1 MILKNSFKL
10 LLLAGVLLAF
20 SACKKDSPDPIAPPV
35 IPPPQDTIP
44 PPPPSPVTM
53 PTACQEAQNTP
64 GPEGPGLVFKFWFN
78 DTQVRLNNFG
88 LPATMPSNHAGQSPD
103 FNSISAHYIELAPS
117 AFTALGTGDVL
128 YVGTETTAG
137 GATAL
142 DFNQAIFK
150 SECEDFIR
158 IPFSQI
164 TPGTYEWLRV
174 SLAYQNYDIQYRFGG
189 TDYSGTVASFIG
201 FNTYITSY
209 PINTASLTV
218 NDNRLQ
224 GYWGFET
231 TVFGITQTSSGQAPE
246 GATTVPNPLF
256 NSAPIPAGSCVVTG
270 PFSNNITITG
280 NETEDLVIV
289 ISLSTNHSFEW
300 IDVIADGKYEPL
312 SPTFQATGEIPVD
325 MGVRGMQAIVVE

>member
-1 MILKNSFKL
+1 
-10 LLLAGVLLAF
+10 
-20 SACKKDSPDPIAPPV
+20 
-35 IPPPQDTIP
+35 
-44 PPPPSPVTM
+44 M
-53 PTACQEAQNTP
+53 PA
-64 GPEGPGLVFKFWFN
+64 
-78 DTQVRLNNFG
+78 
-88 LPATMPSNHAGQSPD
+88 NHAGQSPV

-142 DFNQAIFK
+142 DFNEAIFR

-174 SLAYQNYDIQYRFGG
+174 SLAYQNYDIQYRFDNM
-189 TDYSGTVASFIG
+189 DYSGTVASFIG

-209 PINTASLTV
+209 QINTASLTV

-231 TVFGITQTSSGQAPE
+231 TVPFIGTQTSSGQAPA

-256 NSAPIPAGSCVVTG
+256 DSAPIPAGSCVVTG

-280 NETEDLVIV
+280 NETEDLIIV
-289 ISLSTNHSFEW
+289 VSLSTNQSFEW
-300 IDVIADGKYEPL
+300 IDVIDDGKYEPL
-312 SPTFQATGEIPVD
+312 NASFQATGEIPVD

>member
-1 MILKNSFKL
+1 MIFKTCSKL
-10 LLLAGVLLAF
+10 LMLALVVLAF
-20 SACKKDSPDPIAPPV
+20 SGCKKDEPDPV
-35 IPPPQDTIP
+35 IPPVTP
-44 PPPPSPVTM
+44 PTATM
-53 PTACQEAQNTP
+53 PTACEEAQNTP
-64 GPEGPGLVFKFWFN
+64 GPEGPGIVFKFWFN
-78 DTQVRLNNFG
+78 ETQVRLNNFG
-88 LPATMPSNHAGQSPD
+88 LPATMPANNAGQSPE

-128 YVGTETTAG
+128 FVGAETMAG
-137 GATAL
+137 GANAL

-174 SLAYQNYDIQYRFGG
+174 SLAYQNYDIQYRFSGV
-189 TDYSGTVASFIG
+189 DYSGTVASFIG

-209 PINTASLTV
+209 QINTASLTV
-218 NDNRLQ
+218 NDDRLQ

-231 TVFGITQTSSGQAPE
+231 TVPFLGTQTTSGQAPA

-256 NSAPIPAGSCVVTG
+256 NSAPIPSGSCVVTG

-289 ISLSTNHSFEW
+289 VSLSTNNSFEW
-300 IDVIADGKYEPL
+300 IDVIPDGKYEPL
-312 SPTFQATGEIPVD
+312 NAAFQATGEIPVD
-325 MGVRGMQAIVVE
+325 MGVRGMQAIVVQ

>member
-1 MILKNSFKL
+1 MNLRNSHKL
-10 LLLAGVLLAF
+10 LLLASALLVF
-20 SACKKDSPDPIAPPV
+20 SSCKKDNPDPI
-35 IPPPQDTIP
+35 IPPATPPPATIP
-44 PPPPSPVTM
+44 A
-53 PTACQEAQNTP
+53 ACEEAQNTP

-78 DTQVRLNNFG
+78 ETQVRLNNIG
-88 LPATMPSNHAGQSPD
+88 IPATMPSNHAGQSPD

-137 GATAL
+137 GASAL

-150 SECEDFIR
+150 GECEDFIR

-174 SLAYQNYDIQYRFGG
+174 SLAYQNYDIQYRFSGV
-189 TDYSGTVASFIG
+189 DYSGTVASFIG

-209 PINTASLTV
+209 QINTASLAV

-231 TVFGITQTSSGQAPE
+231 TVPFLGTQTSSGQAPA

-270 PFSNNITITG
+270 PFNNNITITG
-280 NETEDLVIV
+280 NETEDILIV
-289 ISLSTNHSFEW
+289 VSLSTNKSFEW
-300 IDVIADGKYEPL
+300 IDVIPDGKYEPL
-312 SPTFQATGEIPVD
+312 NASFQPTGEVPVD
-325 MGVRGMQAIVVE
+325 MGVRGMQAIVVQ